1 MLDQE
6 ITEFLIKCANNV
18 AKSEERYLIAKQEL
32 EIEKAKLT
40 CFGDW
45 EKLLGKNKPTQKEK
59 DSAVAMMTEDKKREV
74 DDLYC
79 KLNYCKKIFEINMLQ
94 NSVWTK

>member
-45 EKLLGKNKPTQKEK
+45 EKLLGKP
-59 DSAVAMMTEDKKREV
+59 
-74 DDLYC
+74 
-79 KLNYCKKIFEINMLQ
+79 
-94 NSVWTK
+94 